1 MKTGKLSQVSLLQEK
16 TIDNTNH
23 FSVIS
28 PASDSTSAIII
39 TKADGVTPLITI
51 NTSESR
57 TIFSGSYTQII
68 GSQPQTST
76 VSPIAQAALNIRETS
91 GVDTYSNITLQGAN
105 RTPGF
110 LTHRSAGTIDSPTA
124 TAAANGIGIFQTRG
138 YDGTVWASGTT
149 IQAATSQQWTAS
161 AHGAYLSLSTTAD
174 NTTTTITRM
183 TIAANGDIQ
192 LPGSIQYTNALST
205 DHTASGDI
213 FAIGTVSGTPGF
225 GTPVYISASD
235 TIALADADSATTMPA
250 IGVYISNNQVLYS
263 GVIRDDSWTWTV
275 GGKIYVSQS
284 GTLTQTAPSAS
295 GTQVQIVG
303 IAITA
308 TRVLIVP
315 DKTIIEIL

>member
-28 PASDSTSAIII
+28 PISDSANAITI
-39 TKADGVTPLITI
+39 TKSDGTTPLITI

-57 TIFSGSYTQII
+57 AIFSGSYPIII
-68 GSQPQTST
+68 GSQPQSATISPT
-76 VSPIAQAALNIRETS
+76 VQAALLLKETT
-91 GVDTYSNITLQGAN
+91 GVDTYSNVCLQGAN

-110 LTHRSAGTIDSPTA
+110 LTHRSSGTIDSPTA
-124 TAAANGIGIFQTRG
+124 TAGSTGIGIFQCRG
-138 YDGTVWASGTT
+138 HDGSGWGVGCG
-149 IQAATSQQWTAS
+149 IQAITNQTWTPS
-161 AHGAYLSLSTTAD
+161 AHGTYISISTVPD
-174 NTTTTITRM
+174 NAIVGAERM
-183 TIAANGDIQ
+183 RICANGDIQ
-192 LPGSIQYTNALST
+192 IPGSILYTNALST
-205 DHTASGDI
+205 DHTASGNI
-213 FAIGTVSGTPGF
+213 IAFGTVSGTPGW

-250 IGVYISNNQVLYS
+250 IGVYISNSQVLLS

-275 GGKIYVSQS
+275 GGKIYVSQT
-284 GTLTQTAPSAS
+284 GTLTQTAPSTS

-303 IAITA
+303 VAITA
-308 TRVLIVP
+308 TRALIVP